1 MKDWV
6 MPQFDT
12 PDGLQ
17 MYEYLESRIDALQ
30 RRIVELEAENAAL
43 RCNGFT
49 SLKLPFMPSV

>member
-12 PDGLQ
+12 ADGLQ

-43 RCNGFT
+43 RYDGFT
-49 SLKLPFMPSV
+49 NVTPPAVPSA